1 MKAKTA
7 YSCGVWGILLLLLIL
22 KLSGAINISW
32 LWVLAPLWLPISIVL
47 GVLAIV
53 LFVVMLLGM
62 GAFVLE
68 LFRKG
73 DK

>member
-7 YSCGVWGILLLLLIL
+7 YSCGVWGILLLLIIL